1 MESVKS
7 TMPWIFFLL
16 FVGFPIAEIAVLI
29 SAGEAIGLWPTIFL
43 IILTAGVGAS
53 LARAEGRAAMQRLA
67 AANSANAVLA
77 LVDAAAIFTGAI
89 FLLTP
94 GFITDALGL
103 SLVFRPTR
111 LLWAHVFVRFWQ
123 RRRSNEFEDIIIEG
137 DFSEKSDQRSDT
149 DKNSHQLMKNLDDQ

>member
-1 MESVKS
+1 
-7 TMPWIFFLL
+7 MPWIFFLL
-16 FVGFPIAEIAVLI
+16 FVGVPIAEIAVLI

-53 LARAEGRAAMQRLA
+53 LARAEGRAAIQRLA
-67 AANSANAVLA
+67 AANSANAALA
-77 LVDAAAIFTGAI
+77 LADAAAIFIGAI
-89 FLLTP
+89 LLLTP

-123 RRRSNEFEDIIIEG
+123 RRRSDKFEETIIKG
-137 DFSEKSDQRSDT
+137 DFSEKSDQRSAADR
-149 DKNSHQLMKNLDDQ
+149 NSHQLLKNSDDQ

>member
-1 MESVKS
+1 
-7 TMPWIFFLL
+7 MPWIFFLL

-67 AANSANAVLA
+67 AANSANAALA
-77 LVDAAAIFTGAI
+77 LVDAAAIFIGAI

-123 RRRSNEFEDIIIEG
+123 RRRGNEFEDIIIEG
-137 DFSEKSDQRSDT
+137 DFSEKSDPRSET
-149 DKNSHQLMKNLDDQ
+149 DRNSHQLKKNLDDQ